1 MNNIKDVK
9 KLSDY
14 AISVRFH
21 ARGGQ
26 GGVTAS
32 QLCVDSFDGFGVNQ
46 PRFGAE
52 RMGSPTESYA
62 RLGKNRNLIRTNEQV
77 YTPNYVGVL
86 DDTLLEDIDVAQ
98 GMTPGGWLI
107 VNTTM
112 SFDEIREKVSRDDIN
127 FAKLDATQLA
137 LDVLGRNITNTV
149 ILGALVKVSGIFDL
163 ESLKNAIFK
172 TFKASIAE
180 KNAKVVE
187 LAFEK
192 TEILDLGFK
201 LDYETETKE
210 PWSHIGLGNLG
221 YKERDL
227 AGVWYTP
234 GGSAVV
240 KTGSWGVSVAQWNKD
255 LCINCHRCFMV
266 CPDLA
271 ILRELGDDGDYHV
284 SGVDEYHCKGC
295 MNCVL
300 ICPKNALTEKLKKKP
315 AGGKK

>member
-1 MNNIKDVK
+1 
-9 KLSDY
+9 
-14 AISVRFH
+14 
-21 ARGGQ
+21 
-26 GGVTAS
+26 
-32 QLCVDSFDGFGVNQ
+32 VDSFAGFGVNQ

-62 RLGKNRNLIRTNEQV
+62 RLGKNPNLIRTNTQV

-112 SFDEIREKVSRDDIN
+112 SFDEIRKKVSRKDIN
-127 FAKLDATQLA
+127 FAKLDATKLA
-137 LDVLGRNITNTV
+137 LEVLGRNITNTV
-149 ILGALVKVSGIFDL
+149 ILGALVKVSDIFTL
-163 ESLKNAIFK
+163 NQLKDAIFK

-187 LAFEK
+187 LAYEK
-192 TEILDLGFK
+192 TETLDLGFK
-201 LDYETETKE
+201 LNYESDTKE
-210 PWSHIGLGNLG
+210 PWSQIGLGNPG

-234 GGSAVV
+234 GGSEVV

-255 LCINCHRCFMV
+255 LCINCQKCFMV
-266 CPDLA
+266 CPD
-271 ILRELGDDGDYHV
+271 
-284 SGVDEYHCKGC
+284 
-295 MNCVL
+295 
-300 ICPKNALTEKLKKKP
+300 
-315 AGGKK
+315 

>member
-1 MNNIKDVK
+1 M
-9 KLSDY
+9 
-14 AISVRFH
+14 RFH

-32 QLCVDSFDGFGVNQ
+32 QLCVDSFAGYGVNQ

-62 RLGKNRNLIRTNEQV
+62 RLGKNPNLIRTNTQV

-86 DDTLLEDIDVAQ
+86 DDTLLEDIDVAK

-112 SFDEIREKVSRDDIN
+112 SFDEIKEKVSRDDIN
-127 FAKLDATQLA
+127 LAKLDATQLA

-163 ESLKNAIFK
+163 EQLKNAIFK

-180 KNAKVVE
+180 KNAKVVK

-192 TEILDLGFK
+192 TEVLDLGFK
-201 LDYETETKE
+201 LDYTADTKE
-210 PWSHIGLGNLG
+210 PWSHTGLGNPG
-221 YKERDL
+221 YKDRDL

-234 GGSAVV
+234 GGSEVV

-271 ILRELGDDGDYHV
+271 ILRELGEDGEYHV
-284 SGVDEYHCKGC
+284 AGVDEYHCKGC

-300 ICPKNALTEKLKKKP
+300 ICPKGALTEKLKKETK
-315 AGGKK
+315 GDKK

>member
-1 MNNIKDVK
+1 M
-9 KLSDY
+9 
-14 AISVRFH
+14 SVRFH

-32 QLCVDSFDGFGVNQ
+32 QLCVDSFAGFGVNQ

-62 RLGKNRNLIRTNEQV
+62 RLGKNKNLIRTNTQV

-86 DDTLLEDIDVAQ
+86 DDTLLEDIDVAN

-107 VNTTM
+107 VNTDM
-112 SFDEIREKVSRDDIN
+112 SFDEIKSKISRDDIN
-127 FAKLDATQLA
+127 LAKLDATSLA
-137 LDVLGRNITNTV
+137 LEVLGRNITNTV
-149 ILGALVKVSGIFDL
+149 ILGALVKVSGIFTLDQ
-163 ESLKNAIFK
+163 LKDAIFK

-187 LAFEK
+187 RAFEK
-192 TEILDLGFK
+192 TEMLDLGFK
-201 LDYETETKE
+201 LDYGADTKK
-210 PWSHIGLGNLG
+210 PWSHTGLGNPG

-234 GGSAVV
+234 GGSEVV
-240 KTGSWGVSVAQWNKD
+240 KTGSWGISVAQWNKE
-255 LCINCHRCFMV
+255 LCINCQKCFMV

-271 ILRELGDDGDYHV
+271 IIRELGEDGQYHMA
-284 SGVDEYHCKGC
+284 GVDEYHCKGC

-300 ICPKNALTEKLKKKP
+300 ICPKKALTEKMKKDP
-315 AGGKK
+315 TGGKK